1 MGVQPVGSASLHEPL
16 ILGQYAEGYYT
27 SARPSGTTA
36 SLRLCFSNLQSS
48 ASAFVVVVV
57 VGDDAKTQ
65 LVQLP
70 SIPVTTSQSS

>member
-57 VGDDAKTQ
+57 GDDAKTQ